1 MISVASWFLPHI
13 SFFLK
18 LLIFPFLQKT
28 ELRIHNPRVLFESQV
43 QTENRND
50 IGILLGSKTWEN
62 ACTFCYIRLWPR
74 WKVNKSKQTFLYF
87 NTLIQNAWFSSYGI
101 TKSSMYTLAAGYL
114 DNKLIPF
121 YFKLIFLHY
130 FLHEIY
136 SSHVLIVQ

>member
-1 MISVASWFLPHI
+1 LISVASWFLPHI

-28 ELRIHNPRVLFESQV
+28 ELRIHNPHVLFESQV

-62 ACTFCYIRLWPR
+62 ACSFCYIRLWPR
-74 WKVNKSKQTFLYF
+74 WKVNKCKQTFLYF

-121 YFKLIFLHY
+121 YIKLIFLHY